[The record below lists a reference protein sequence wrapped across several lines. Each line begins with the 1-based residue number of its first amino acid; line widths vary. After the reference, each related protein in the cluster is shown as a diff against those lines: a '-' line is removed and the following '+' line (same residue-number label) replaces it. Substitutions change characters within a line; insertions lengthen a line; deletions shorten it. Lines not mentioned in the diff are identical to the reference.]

1 MTELRVR
8 VYKKLLGTL
17 EHPQRGCRVAR
28 QDRSH
33 LAPCGGVV
41 VHRRVCLSA
50 RGARM
55 LDVRDIRL
63 GGLVGTALL
72 VLLVPLVRE
81 RTRRILRPPQA
92 SADKPHP
99 AAEHAES
106 MISCRVF
113 TPLASV
119 LAALEETTEDAL
131 MTSFKRTTDQAIVE
145 TRRNFV
151 RDAAER
157 EVHVPLPLWITYR
170 NFVDTVISARA
181 GRAGDFHSFVYGRV
195 LGLPSTD
202 RIKAEHRWSGS
213 DAADLLACLA
223 QAGLLV
229 GDDSLKPRRSTGG
242 PPTSARVPP
251 STPEEALVRWLEQ
264 SLEAFD
270 ARFNMAHDRVYVG
283 LTRDLEGEWSGPY
296 DFVQLA
302 DPQLGMLHWD
312 KEWSEELT
320 MLRLAIQHVN
330 RLKPRFLF
338 ISGDLINAFPTD
350 ESKVCLT
357 AD

>member
-1 MTELRVR
+1 
-8 VYKKLLGTL
+8 
-17 EHPQRGCRVAR
+17 
-28 QDRSH
+28 
-33 LAPCGGVV
+33 
-41 VHRRVCLSA
+41 
-50 RGARM
+50 M

-63 GGLVGTALL
+63 QGLFGTAALL

-81 RTRRILRPPQA
+81 RTRRILRPPQV
-92 SADKPHP
+92 SVDKPHP

-106 MISCRVF
+106 MSSCRIF

-131 MTSFKRTTDQAIVE
+131 TASFKRTTDQAIVE
-145 TRRNFV
+145 ARRNFV
-151 RDAAER
+151 CDAAEC

-181 GRAGDFHSFVYGRV
+181 GRAGDFHSFVYGHA

-251 STPEEALVRWLEQ
+251 TTPEEALVGWLEQ

-270 ARFNMAHDRVYVG
+270 ARFNMARDRVYVG
-283 LTRDLEGEWSGPY
+283 LTRDLEVRSRTS
-296 DFVQLA
+296 A
-302 DPQLGMLHWD
+302 LH
-312 KEWSEELT
+312 
-320 MLRLAIQHVN
+320 RLAFPH
-330 RLKPRFLF
+330 PHA
-338 ISGDLINAFPTD
+338 AFNTPFD
-350 ESKVCLT
+350 
-357 AD
+357 